1 MESAKP
7 SVYTDGNSGGIDRV
21 RKEDG
26 FYAFFMEAA
35 VIEYHI
41 ERKCDLTMIGG
52 LLDSKGYGIALPL
65 SKLGFFVIQPN
76 CLLAFLASALRWTFF
91 MKRCK
96 LILDPCVD

>member
-7 SVYTDGNSGGIDRV
+7 SVYTDGNSEGIDRV

-35 VIEYHI
+35 SIEYHI

-65 SKLGFFVIQPN
+65 SKQNINLSSSELQHN
-76 CLLAFLASALRWTFF
+76 SSRALKMYNSRKFCRVV
-91 MKRCK
+91 K
-96 LILDPCVD
+96 

>member
-7 SVYTDGNSGGIDRV
+7 SVYTDGNSEGIDRV

-35 VIEYHI
+35 SIEYHI

-65 SKLGFFVIQPN
+65 SKTNDQITLMIRMN
-76 CLLAFLASALRWTFF
+76 C
-91 MKRCK
+91 
-96 LILDPCVD
+96 